1 MNLFYY
7 FYYVEFRIAL
17 GNSKWVGLT
26 TDEELRQKLVLMHQ
40 VSLREFQREFKFGTE
55 DKK

>member
-40 VSLREFQREFKFGTE
+40 VSLREFQREFKFGIE